1 MTTQNDP
8 FREPFKSINP
18 QPESEVKTCAPTSPL
33 QTTDAIAADPQ
44 QRWKDAVKSAGA
56 SNPAAGSPIPPADG
70 NPSYEQRLWD
80 EYAGRAMESLI
91 LALKPQIDDM
101 GYVFPS
107 SWRPIVS
114 GSQKFATEMMA
125 ERAKRLKGETK

>member
-1 MTTQNDP
+1 MTLSTLTAIV
-8 FREPFKSINP
+8 RRLHHHYS
-18 QPESEVKTCAPTSPL
+18 QPGADVSRIAIDLGQIVEGLEQMERSEES
-33 QTTDAIAADPQ
+33 
-44 QRWKDAVKSAGA
+44 VKSAGA

-91 LALKPQIDDM
+91 LALKPQVDDM
-101 GYVFPS
+101 GYIFPS

-114 GSQKFATEMMA
+114 GSQKLATEMLA
-125 ERAKRLKGETK
+125 ERAKRMKGETK